1 MAVLEEDIAL
11 LKEMQFNSSML
22 RSYYDPKAER
32 KSLAIRNVL
41 ARIKEL
47 EDNEKVITKMA
58 EYIEDKALDDICRKK
73 DCYSDEYINGHCPKC
88 VKCVI
93 EHFRKEV

>member
-1 MAVLEEDIAL
+1 MSEEDISM
-11 LKEMQFNSSML
+11 LKEIQFNASML
-22 RSYYDPKAER
+22 RSYYDPKAEK

-47 EDNEKVITKMA
+47 ESNEKVITKMA
-58 EYIEDKALDDICRKK
+58 EYIEEKALDDICTKK
-73 DCYSDEYINGHCPKC
+73 DCYADGHCEKC